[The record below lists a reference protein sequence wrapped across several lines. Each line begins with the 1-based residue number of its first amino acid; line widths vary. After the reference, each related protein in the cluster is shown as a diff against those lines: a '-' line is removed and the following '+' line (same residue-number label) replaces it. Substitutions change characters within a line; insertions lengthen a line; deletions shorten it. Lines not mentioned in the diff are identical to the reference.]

1 MGEVLGLVEGGEQQG
16 RTVPVS
22 GDCVQG
28 QLLEGVEGVGQ
39 ERVVVGQGRSRYRQL
54 GQLIKSEVQVEV
66 QLSVDGV
73 GQQGSGGGR
82 QEGTTYVSS
91 GGLVWQFSVD
101 AVVNVTRRQPEAGFE
116 FGLDLLFKEGDEV
129 VLESYCGVKDHCLLG
144 EVVNSV

>member
-1 MGEVLGLVEGGEQQG
+1 M
-16 RTVPVS
+16 
-22 GDCVQG
+22 
-28 QLLEGVEGVGQ
+28 
-39 ERVVVGQGRSRYRQL
+39 
-54 GQLIKSEVQVEV
+54 

-73 GQQGSGGGR
+73 GQQGSGSGR
-82 QEGTTYVSS
+82 QKGTTYVGS